1 MSSLYILGISALSDV
16 WSDVWFPNIVSHFV
30 DYLFTFLIVSFEIH
44 NFLILMSPII
54 FFLCCLCF
62 WCLIYGNPWPNLR
75 SQRFTLVFYS
85 ENFIVLAVTF
95 RSLVD
100 FELIFLYMA
109 WDRQP
114 SHFTSPPAV
123 NKNFSFS
130 TSLPKLTIIF
140 LIVFDLPFA
149 NDQCCWAFFHVPIGH
164 LCICFGEKSIQVLW
178 PFFQLHC

>member
-1 MSSLYILGISALSDV
+1 
-16 WSDVWFPNIVSHFV
+16 
-30 DYLFTFLIVSFEIH
+30 
-44 NFLILMSPII
+44 MSPII

-164 LCICFGEKSIQVLW
+164 LCICSGEKSIQVLW
-178 PFFQLHC
+178 PFFSCIVNFFVAVQLWGFFMYFRYQSLSDTWFANISSRCVGCLSLC

>member
-1 MSSLYILGISALSDV
+1 MSIQILC
-16 WSDVWFPNIVSHFV
+16 P
-30 DYLFTFLIVSFEIH
+30 FLIGSFVIITALYEFFIDSRYKCLIRYMIRCMISKYCLPFCRWSFH
-44 NFLILMSPII
+44 FLDRVLWNTQFFNVNESNY

-109 WDRQP
+109 WDQQP
-114 SHFTSPPAV
+114 SHFTSPLAV

-140 LIVFDLPFA
+140 
-149 NDQCCWAFFHVPIGH
+149 
-164 LCICFGEKSIQVLW
+164 
-178 PFFQLHC
+178 